1 MKLAHVTAHTPH
13 LVSALEAL
21 ARRTD
26 NREEALILLD
36 ELSGI
41 TVLVARKFT
50 NERSADGLLD
60 AFYLTV
66 GCVSLGIGQ
75 ANITQDADTQ
85 LSFLMHHGAEYVFR
99 MGFRHIKEL
108 SSLPYTAFISEF
120 DDDPFVQQR
129 DLKVLFT
136 EICRA
141 DPVAP
146 WTGEDI
152 YKREL
157 LDRQNN
163 HKIVACAKW
172 LRQKHYAGPIKDPEL
187 DAHAVISIAV
197 IFAIAGD
204 GPIVARLRQKD
215 AETLILGMRKMQPD
229 IDVGWDALLK
239 KVPPLYHTILHECM
253 NEYRNT
259 IIKKIQSRTSMKS
272 IITELQ
278 NSYAGSE
285 LEVDYD

>member
-1 MKLAHVTAHTPH
+1 MKLAHVTARTPQ

-21 ARRTD
+21 ARRA
-26 NREEALILLD
+26 NNQEETFILLD

-41 TVLVARKFT
+41 TVLVARRFT
-50 NERSADGLLD
+50 NERTADGMLD

-66 GCVSLGIGQ
+66 GCISLGISQ
-75 ANITQDADTQ
+75 ATIPQDSETQ
-85 LSFLMHHGAEYVFR
+85 LSFLLHQGAEYVFR

-108 SSLPYTAFISEF
+108 SCLPYTAFVSEF
-120 DDDPFVQQR
+120 DNDSFVQQR
-129 DLKVLFT
+129 DIKVLFT

-141 DPVAP
+141 DPVAS
-146 WTGEDI
+146 WAGEDI
-152 YKREL
+152 YRREL
-157 LDRQNN
+157 LDRQSN

-187 DAHAVISIAV
+187 DAHAVISIAI
-197 IFAIAGD
+197 IFAMAGD
-204 GPIVARLRQKD
+204 GPIVARFRQKD
-215 AETLILGMRKMQPD
+215 VETLILGVRKIQPD

-239 KVPPLYHTILHECM
+239 KVPSLYHSILQECM

-259 IIKKIQSRTSMKS
+259 IIRKIQSQANIKS
-272 IITELQ
+272 IISELQ
-278 NSYAGSE
+278 NSYAGGE